1 MIDDQGMKQGMAL
14 KDVLV
19 SHSDFNYEDFIK
31 DLNLTDKT
39 VEEAVGSDGVT
50 SIDYGEFRDLF

>member
-1 MIDDQGMKQGMAL
+1 MAP

-31 DLNLTDKT
+31 DLNSITDKT
-39 VEEAVGSDGVT
+39 VEEAVGSGM
-50 SIDYGEFRDLF
+50 ELHP